1 MRTAKTITTKETN
14 TTRKGRAHL
23 VALATLAVF
32 CIASVHAQMAM
43 TDMHMID
50 GISGPVFNL
59 TAKEGHVSTADG
71 GSIHFWGLANG
82 SGLAQYPSPTLI
94 VAQGTVLQ
102 ITVNNQLPMPVSLVF
117 PGQIGVSATGGSQ
130 GAITREAATGGSVTY
145 TFTASQPGTY
155 TYHSGTRP
163 DLQVEM
169 GIVGA
174 LIVRPVVMG
183 MEMPMQAYA
192 HTNTTFD
199 HEFLFLLTEMDDKI
213 HSLVEQNRMSEVDTT
228 KRFPVYWFMNGRTG
242 PDTMV
247 ATNVSWLPSQ
257 PYDCMPM
264 FHPGQRVLMRVIGG
278 GSDPHPLHHH
288 GNNSTVIAR
297 NGRMLASAPG
307 NGPDLSESAF
317 TIQSVPGETVDAIF
331 SWTGEKLGWDIYG
344 HKPEDPLEPFEYA
357 PDHGKPFPVT
367 LPVNER
373 LTFGQHY
380 SGSPFLGLAGSLPP
394 GQGGFNPMNGYMYMW
409 HSHNEK
415 EIVNNDL
422 FPGGMMTMAMINPYP
437 STNMTMSVQA
447 P

>member
-1 MRTAKTITTKETN
+1 MTTNAMNPAGNVRTRLLAPM
-14 TTRKGRAHL
+14 AL
-23 VALATLAVF
+23 VALLVAG
-32 CIASVHAQMAM
+32 AQAQHEMVP
-43 TDMHMID
+43 THMID
-50 GISGPVFNL
+50 GISGPVFTL

-71 GSIHFWGLANG
+71 GSVHFWGLANG
-82 SGLAQYPSPTLI
+82 SGLAQYPAPTLI
-94 VAQGTVLQ
+94 VAQGTTLQ
-102 ITVNNQLPMPVSLVF
+102 ITLHNELPMPVSLVF
-117 PGQIGVSATGGSQ
+117 PGQVGVTATGGSQ
-130 GAITREAATGGSVTY
+130 GAIAREAAPSGSVTY

-174 LIVRPVVMG
+174 LIVRPVVEG

-192 HTNTTFD
+192 HPDTAFD
-199 HEFLFLLTEMDDKI
+199 HEFLFLLTEMDDEI
-213 HSLVEQNRMSEVDTT
+213 HSLVEQNRIAEVDTT
-228 KRFPVYWFMNGRTG
+228 KRWPVYWFMNGRTG

-247 ATNVSWLPSQ
+247 ATNVWWLPSQ

-264 FHPGQRVLMRVIGG
+264 FHPGQRVLLRVIGG

-288 GNNSTVIAR
+288 GNNSTIIAR
-297 NGRMLASAPG
+297 NGRMLASAPAA
-307 NGPDLSESAF
+307 GPDLGESVF
-317 TIQSVPGETVDAIF
+317 TIPSGPGETADALF

-344 HKPEDPLEPFEYA
+344 HRPEDPLEPFEYE
-357 PDHGKPFPVT
+357 PDHGKPFPVA

-380 SGSPFLGLAGSLPP
+380 SGSPFLGSPGSLPP
-394 GQGGFNPMNGYMYMW
+394 GQGGFNPMNGFAFMW

-422 FPGGMMTMAMINPYP
+422 FPGGMLTMAMINPYP
-437 STNMTMSVQA
+437 ATNMVMNMQA

>member
-1 MRTAKTITTKETN
+1 MTMKPTSIRKTV
-14 TTRKGRAHL
+14 TRKGTSRMLAWAALVVLGSSGARAAHL
-23 VALATLAVF
+23 
-32 CIASVHAQMAM
+32 M
-43 TDMHMID
+43 TEMHMID
-50 GISGPVFNL
+50 GITNSVLSL

-71 GSIHFWGLANG
+71 SSVHFWGLANG
-82 SGLAQYPSPTLI
+82 SALAQYPAPTII
-94 VAQGTVLQ
+94 VPQGTTLQ
-102 ITVNNQLPMPVSLVF
+102 ITLNNELPMPVSLVF
-117 PGQIGVSATGGSQ
+117 PGQVGVTATGGSQ
-130 GAITREAATGGSVTY
+130 GAITREAAPAGSVTY

-183 MEMPMQAYA
+183 EVMHMQAYA
-192 HTNTTFD
+192 HPDTAFD
-199 HEFLFLLTEMDDKI
+199 QEFLFLLTEMDDKI
-213 HSLVEQNRMSEVDTT
+213 HSLVEQGRIAEVDTT
-228 KRFPVYWFMNGRTG
+228 RRWPVYWFMNGRTG

-247 ATNVSWLPSQ
+247 DANVPWLPSQ

-288 GNNSTVIAR
+288 GNNSTIIAR
-297 NGRMLASAPG
+297 NGRMLASAPA
-307 NGPDLSESAF
+307 NGPDLGESVF
-317 TIQSVPGETVDAIF
+317 TIPSAPGETVDAIF
-331 SWTGEKLGWDIYG
+331 SWTGAKLGWDIYG
-344 HKPEDPLEPFEYA
+344 HKPEDPMEPFEYA

-367 LPVNER
+367 LPINER

-380 SGSPFLGLAGSLPP
+380 SGSPFLGSAGSLPP
-394 GQGGFNPMNGYMYMW
+394 GQGGFNPMNGFSYMW

-422 FPGGMMTMAMINPYP
+422 FPGGMLTMAMINPYP
-437 STNMTMSVQA
+437 ATNMVMNMPA

>member
-1 MRTAKTITTKETN
+1 
-14 TTRKGRAHL
+14 
-23 VALATLAVF
+23 
-32 CIASVHAQMAM
+32 
-43 TDMHMID
+43 
-50 GISGPVFNL
+50 L

-82 SGLAQYPSPTLI
+82 SGLAQYPAPTLI
-94 VAQGTVLQ
+94 VSQGTVLQ
-102 ITVNNQLPMPVSLVF
+102 ITLNNELPMPVSLVF
-117 PGQIGVSATGGSQ
+117 PGQIGVTATGGSQ

-199 HEFLFLLTEMDDKI
+199 HEFLFMLTEMDDKI
-213 HSLVEQNRMSEVDTT
+213 HSLVEQNRIAEANTT

-288 GNNSTVIAR
+288 GNNSTIIAR
-297 NGRMLASAPG
+297 NGRMLASAPA
-307 NGPDLSESAF
+307 NGPDLGESVF
-317 TIQSVPGETVDAIF
+317 TIQSVPGETADAIF
-331 SWTGEKLGWDIYG
+331 SWTGEKLGWDVYG
-344 HKPEDPLEPFEYA
+344 HKPGDPMEPFEYA
-357 PDHGKPFPVT
+357 PDHGKPFPVAM
-367 LPVNER
+367 PINER
-373 LTFGQHY
+373 LTFGQHF
-380 SGSPFLGLAGSLPP
+380 SGSPFLGSAGSLPP

-422 FPGGMMTMAMINPYP
+422 FPGGMMTMAMVNPYP

>member
-1 MRTAKTITTKETN
+1 MKTTTTSTTN
-14 TTRKGRAHL
+14 TTTRKGTTRIL
-23 VALATLAVF
+23 LLATLAVF
-32 CIASVHAQMAM
+32 CTASARAMHEMAD
-43 TDMHMID
+43 THMIY
-50 GISGPVFNL
+50 GITNTVITL

-71 GSIHFWGLANG
+71 GSVHFWGLTSDN
-82 SGLAQYPSPTLI
+82 GLAQYPAPTLI
-94 VAQGTVLQ
+94 VPQGALMQ
-102 ITVNNQLPMPVSLVF
+102 ITLNNELPVPVSLVF
-117 PGQIGVSATGGSQ
+117 PGQAGVTATGGSQ
-130 GAITREAATGGSVTY
+130 GAITREAAPAGSVTY

-174 LIVRPVVMG
+174 LIVRPVVG
-183 MEMPMQAYA
+183 GEVMPMQAYA
-192 HTNTTFD
+192 HPDTAFD
-199 HEFLFLLTEMDDKI
+199 HEFLFLLTEMDDEI
-213 HSLVEQNRMSEVDTT
+213 HSLVEQGRMAEVDTT
-228 KRFPVYWFMNGRTG
+228 KRWPVYWFMNGRTG
-242 PDTMV
+242 PDTMLE
-247 ATNVSWLPSQ
+247 TNVWWLPSQ

-288 GNNSTVIAR
+288 GNNSTIIAR
-297 NGRMLASAPG
+297 NGRMLASAPA
-307 NGPDLSESAF
+307 NGPDLGESVF
-317 TIQSVPGETVDAIF
+317 TIPSVPGETVDAIF

-344 HKPEDPLEPFEYA
+344 HSPDDPLEPFEYA

-373 LTFGQHY
+373 LTFGQHF
-380 SGSPFLGLAGSLPP
+380 SGSPFLGSAGSLPP
-394 GQGGFNPMNGYMYMW
+394 GQGGFNQMNGFAYMW

-422 FPGGMMTMAMINPYP
+422 FPGGMMTMAMIIPYP
-437 STNMTMSVQA
+437 QTNMVMNVQA

>member
-1 MRTAKTITTKETN
+1 M
-14 TTRKGRAHL
+14 L
-23 VALATLAVF
+23 VLATLAVF
-32 CIASVHAQMAM
+32 CTASARALHEMAEN
-43 TDMHMID
+43 HMIE
-50 GISGPVFNL
+50 GISGPVFTL

-71 GSIHFWGLANG
+71 GSVHFWGLANG
-82 SGLAQYPSPTLI
+82 GALAQYPAPTLI
-94 VAQGTVLQ
+94 VPQGTTLQ
-102 ITVNNQLPMPVSLVF
+102 ITLNNELPMPVSLVF
-117 PGQIGVSATGGSQ
+117 PGQIGVTATGGTP

-163 DLQVEM
+163 DLQIEM

-174 LIVRPVVMG
+174 LIVRPVVEG

-192 HTNTTFD
+192 HPDTAFD
-199 HEFLFLLTEMDDKI
+199 QEFLFLLTEMDDTI
-213 HSLVEQNRMSEVDTT
+213 HSLVEQNRMAEVDTT

-247 ATNVSWLPSQ
+247 ETNVWWLPSQ

-288 GNNSTVIAR
+288 GNNSTILAR
-297 NGRMLASAPG
+297 NGRVLASAPA
-307 NGPDLSESAF
+307 NGPDLGESAF
-317 TIQSVPGETVDAIF
+317 TIQSVPGETADAIF
-331 SWTGEKLGWDIYG
+331 TWTGEKLGWDIYG

-357 PDHGKPFPVT
+357 PDHGKPFPVA

-380 SGSPFLGLAGSLPP
+380 SGSPFLGSAGPLPP

-422 FPGGMMTMAMINPYP
+422 FPGGMMTMAMITPYP
-437 STNMTMSVQA
+437 NTNMPMNVQA

>member
-1 MRTAKTITTKETN
+1 MTTN
-14 TTRKGRAHL
+14 TTSTTMSATRKGTSRML
-23 VALATLAVF
+23 VLVTLAVF
-32 CIASVHAQMAM
+32 CAASASALHEMAE
-43 TDMHMID
+43 THMID

-71 GSIHFWGLANG
+71 GSVHFWGLANG
-82 SGLAQYPSPTLI
+82 SALAQYPAPTLI
-94 VAQGTVLQ
+94 VAQGTTLQ
-102 ITVNNQLPMPVSLVF
+102 ITLHNELAMPVSLVF
-117 PGQIGVSATGGSQ
+117 PGQVGVTATGGSQ
-130 GAITREAATGGSVTY
+130 GAITREAAPAGSVTY

-174 LIVRPVVMG
+174 LIVRPVVEG

-192 HTNTTFD
+192 HPDTAFD
-199 HEFLFLLTEMDDKI
+199 HEFLFLLTEMDDSI
-213 HSLVEQNRMSEVDTT
+213 HSLVEQNRMTEVDTT
-228 KRFPVYWFMNGRTG
+228 RRFPVYWFMNGRTG

-247 ATNVSWLPSQ
+247 ATNVPWLPSQ

-288 GNNSTVIAR
+288 GNNSTIIAR
-297 NGRMLASAPG
+297 NGRLLASAPAG
-307 NGPDLSESAF
+307 GPDLGESVF

-344 HKPEDPLEPFEYA
+344 HKPGDPLEPFEYA
-357 PDHGKPFPVT
+357 PDHGKPFPVA

-380 SGSPFLGLAGSLPP
+380 SGSPFLGNAGSLPP

-422 FPGGMMTMAMINPYP
+422 FPGGMLTMAMINPYP
-437 STNMTMSVQA
+437 NTNMPMNVQA